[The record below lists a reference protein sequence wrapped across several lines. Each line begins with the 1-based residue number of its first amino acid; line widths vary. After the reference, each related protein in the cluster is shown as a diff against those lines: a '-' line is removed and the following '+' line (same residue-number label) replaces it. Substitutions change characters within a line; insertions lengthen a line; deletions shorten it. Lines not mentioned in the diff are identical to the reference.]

1 LAQRSARREARSRA
15 EADAGH
21 RKRALLPFP
30 DWETKRAFSTQS
42 PILLPYIKQT
52 ARLAAGLFAF
62 SDLQT

>member
-1 LAQRSARREARSRA
+1 VA
-15 EADAGH
+15 ETDAGH

-30 DWETKRAFSTQS
+30 DWEAKRAFSTQS